1 MGWVEVACDVT
12 NELFQQPIESSID
25 VVVKFGDEF
34 NDENEELLII
44 PYSEF
49 KINIAQYIYET
60 IVLAIPVK
68 RIHPGVNDGT
78 FHSEVFE
85 KLKELEIRDR
95 EEELKEESNKEID
108 PRWDK
113 LKDILIDKNTNNG
126 TS

>member
-1 MGWVEVACDVT
+1 M
-12 NELFQQPIESSID
+12 FQLPIDTGID

-60 IVLAIPVK
+60 IVLTIPLK
-68 RIHPGVNDGT
+68 RIHPGVNDGSLQ
-78 FHSEVFE
+78 SEVLE
-85 KLKELEIRDR
+85 KLNEFKIGDQ
-95 EEELKEESNKEID
+95 EEEFKEDTNNTID

-113 LKDILIDKNTNNG
+113 LKEIQIDKNINNG